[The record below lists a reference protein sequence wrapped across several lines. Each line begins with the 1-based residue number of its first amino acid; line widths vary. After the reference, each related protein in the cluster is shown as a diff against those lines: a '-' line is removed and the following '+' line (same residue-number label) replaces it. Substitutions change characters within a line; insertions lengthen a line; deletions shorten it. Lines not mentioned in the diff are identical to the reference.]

1 MRHLFIAILP
11 LALFSCERPPRV
23 EDLDPYQRFRSLSGA
38 GLKLALH
45 QFVST
50 GHRPSRY
57 AWEPIIAAE
66 GDGETVHLVYSR
78 GSVPANDHGG
88 EVGEWNREHLWPRS
102 LGIGRSGP
110 DRTDLHALMP
120 CAVSANSSRG
130 NLPFD
135 DADAG
140 GPARGAPECLK
151 GW

>member
-1 MRHLFIAILP
+1 MSVVEKAE
-11 LALFSCERPPRV
+11 ALQRAGDLVAKSPADETEITLRKGFSALGAFVQRV
-23 EDLDPYQRFRSLSGA
+23 FL
-38 GLKLALH
+38 
-45 QFVST
+45 T
-50 GHRPSRY
+50 M
-57 AWEPIIAAE
+57 EPIIAAE

-110 DRTDLHALMP
+110 DSTDLHALMP